1 MRILVVDGQG
11 GKMGR
16 MLVEQLKSALPDAQI
31 TAVGTNS
38 IATAAMLKG
47 GADAAATGENPVVL
61 CATRADVIMGPV
73 GIVVADAML
82 GEVTQRMALAIADS
96 PAKKILLPYN
106 KCDVLVVGTQGLTP
120 AEAVREAVSMA
131 AELDV

>member
-16 MLVEQLKSALPDAQI
+16 MLVEQLKSRIPGACV

-38 IATAAMLKG
+38 IAMAAMLKG
-47 GADAAATGENPVVL
+47 GADAAATGENPVAV
-61 CATRADVIMGPV
+61 CAAQADVIMGPV

-82 GEVTQRMALAIADS
+82 GEVTPRMAQAVASS

-106 KCDVLVVGTQGLTP
+106 KCDVLVVGTQGMTP
-120 AEAVREAVSMA
+120 ADAVREAVTAA
-131 AELDV
+131 AETM

>member
-16 MLVEQLKSALPDAQI
+16 MLVEQLKSRLPGAYV

-47 GADAAATGENPVVL
+47 GADAAATGENPVVV
-61 CATRADVIMGPV
+61 CAAQADVIMGPV

-82 GEVTQRMALAIADS
+82 GEVTQRMAQAVAS
-96 PAKKILLPYN
+96 STAKKILLPYN
-106 KCDVLVVGTQGLTP
+106 KCDVLVVGTQGLNP
-120 AEAVREAVSMA
+120 ADAVREAVSMA

>member
-16 MLVEQLKSALPDAQI
+16 MLVEQLKSRLPGAYV

-47 GADAAATGENPVVL
+47 GADAAATGENPVVV
-61 CATRADVIMGPV
+61 CAAQADVIMGPV

-82 GEVTQRMALAIADS
+82 GEVTQRMAKAVAS
-96 PAKKILLPYN
+96 STAKKILLPYN
-106 KCDVLVVGTQGLTP
+106 KCDVLVVGTQGLNP
-120 AEAVREAVSMA
+120 ADAVREAVSMA

>member
-16 MLVEQLKSALPDAQI
+16 MLVEQLKSRIPGACV

-38 IATAAMLKG
+38 IAMAAMLKG
-47 GADAAATGENPVVL
+47 GADAAATGENPVAV
-61 CATRADVIMGPV
+61 CAAQADVIMGPV

-82 GEVTQRMALAIADS
+82 GEVTPRMAQAVASS

-120 AEAVREAVSMA
+120 ADAVREAVSMA
-131 AELDV
+131 AELDE

>member
-16 MLVEQLKSALPDAQI
+16 MLVEQLKSQLPDAYV

-47 GADAAATGENPVVL
+47 GADAAATGENPVAV
-61 CATRADVIMGPV
+61 CAAHADVIMGPV

-82 GEVTQRMALAIADS
+82 GEVTKRMALAVAAS

-120 AEAVREAVSMA
+120 ADAVREAVSMA

>member
-16 MLVEQLKSALPDAQI
+16 MLVEQLKSSIPQAYV

-61 CATRADVIMGPV
+61 CAARADVIMGPV